1 MPTLLFLKK
10 EPVYF
15 FKGMLNLME
24 FDKLTA
30 FTVSRKKPHIFFLN
44 NMIKEKFTRELSTVY
59 LKEIIFYPSYNGF
72 NDKVTYMYYLFIKTD
87 FLL

>member
-1 MPTLLFLKK
+1 MSQGILKNSLLMIYK
-10 EPVYF
+10 
-15 FKGMLNLME
+15 
-24 FDKLTA
+24 
-30 FTVSRKKPHIFFLN
+30 IFFLN

>member
-1 MPTLLFLKK
+1 MKIFVKRK
-10 EPVYF
+10 
-15 FKGMLNLME
+15 
-24 FDKLTA
+24 
-30 FTVSRKKPHIFFLN
+30 RKKNWAKGFKKISLLMIYNIFFLN

-72 NDKVTYMYYLFIKTD
+72 NDKVTCMYYLFIKTD

>member
-1 MPTLLFLKK
+1 MI
-10 EPVYF
+10 Y
-15 FKGMLNLME
+15 N
-24 FDKLTA
+24 
-30 FTVSRKKPHIFFLN
+30 IFFLN
-44 NMIKEKFTRELSTVY
+44 NMIKEIFTRELSTVY